1 MPGTEKT
8 ETIVIKNIYWML
20 SYAFRVLNQSNYE
33 QVGTEP
39 FEHVVDL
46 LAAILAKGVAQQI
59 KQGLHREYVGKREPL
74 PVIRG
79 RIDMAETIR
88 NRIRRRPEPACEF
101 DELSEDNM
109 LNRILKTT
117 MKALLRTEGVE
128 PERKSDLK
136 KNLVFFDSVG
146 ELPFLEIPWNRLHFR
161 RNDRNYK
168 MLVQICAM
176 ILDGMI
182 QTTEKGKYRLAT
194 FEEKN
199 MPRLYEDF
207 LLEYYRKHR
216 PELRPEKIQINWDY
230 RGGEDDK
237 GKEFMPAMKTDIVLQ
252 KDGKILIID
261 AKYYGH
267 ILKASCANTLEKL
280 PSANLYQIFAY
291 VKNLDAETTGQ
302 VSGLLL
308 YARTNELNVPDCRC
322 CIGGNTIAA
331 QTLDLSTDFNEIK
344 DRLNRIADDFLDSP
358 SPAAGS

>member
-8 ETIVIKNIYWML
+8 DTIVIKNIYWML
-20 SYAFRVLNQSNYE
+20 AYAFRVLDQSNYE
-33 QVGTEP
+33 HMKTAP
-39 FEHVVDL
+39 FEHVADL

-59 KQGLHREYVGKREPL
+59 KQGLHREYIGKRESL

-79 RIDMAETIR
+79 RIDIAETIR
-88 NRIRRRPEPACEF
+88 NKIRRRPEAACEF
-101 DELSEDNM
+101 DELSEDNT

-117 MKALLRTEGVE
+117 MKALLRTDGVE
-128 PERKSDLK
+128 PGRKSDLK
-136 KNLVFFDSVG
+136 KNLVFFDGVG
-146 ELPFLEIPWNRLHFR
+146 ELPSLEIPWNRLHFR

-182 QTTEKGKYRLAT
+182 QTTEKGKYRLAA

-207 LLEYYRKHR
+207 LFEYYRKHR
-216 PELRPEKIQINWDY
+216 PELNPEKKQIDWDY
-230 RGGEDDK
+230 RGGEEDR

-252 KDGKILIID
+252 KDGRVLIID

-267 ILKASCANTLEKL
+267 ILKPSRENAREKL

-291 VKNLDAETTGQ
+291 VKNLDVESTGR

-308 YARTNELNVPDCRC
+308 YAKTNELKVPDCRC
-322 CIGGNTIAA
+322 SIGGNTIAA
-331 QTLDLSTDFNEIK
+331 QTLDLSTEFDRIK
-344 DRLNRIADDFLDSP
+344 DRLNRIADDFLALP
-358 SPAAGS
+358 SPAE